1 MKIDMR
7 QFLRSFFDEAA
18 EHIERMES
26 ALLALSETPHNAE
39 LLNTVFRAAHSIKG
53 ASATF
58 DVRSVASFTHVLESL
73 LERMRLGDVP
83 VTAERIETMLQ
94 TIDVLQGLLSAEQN
108 GTPPP
113 DNVDVLVGKLH
124 ALNGTDGDAA
134 ATEPVLET
142 RPESSDESNEFEIQF
157 TPSARIFHLGLDP
170 LLLLDDLRECGTIT
184 EICIDDS
191 RLPELDKMDPE
202 NCYLGWSVRLKTTQ
216 SIDTV
221 RDVFV
226 FVDEETRVE
235 VTTANCDEQP
245 GQDQETASDGGDNS
259 TSFSDQTTNADSPT
273 SGTRS
278 ADASLARRDSI
289 RVDAGRLDKLINMVG
304 ELVIGEAM
312 TRQEFFELD
321 PAGDSQGLSLLSR
334 TVTELQE
341 LSLSLRMVPIAGTF
355 QKTKRIVYDVSR
367 KVGKDVVFET
377 EGTETELDKT
387 VVDQLG
393 DPLMHMVRNAVD
405 HGIEAANVR
414 RATGKPE
421 AGRVVL
427 RAFHRSG
434 NVCIELEDDGGGLD
448 REAILRK
455 AIERDIVSEAD
466 APSMTD
472 EEVWALIFA
481 PGFSTAATVTDVSGR
496 GVGMDVVKRNIE
508 AINGTISITS
518 RAGRGST
525 FHIQLPLTMAIVDG
539 LAVTLSDETFIVP
552 LLAVVESLRPDQ
564 EHVKTIKGDGE
575 VVMVRG
581 EPIPLVRPHR
591 VFNHAYAKANPWEAL
606 VVVVE
611 NQGRHLALLVDD
623 LEGDVQAVMKSLED
637 NYRKVDGVAGATI
650 LGDGQVGLILDIPGL
665 DRIRRG

>member
-7 QFLRSFFDEAA
+7 QFLGSFFDEAA

-124 ALNGTDGDAA
+124 ALNGADGDAA
-134 ATEPVLET
+134 ATEPVLEA

-216 SIDTV
+216 SIETV

-278 ADASLARRDSI
+278 SDASLARRESI

-355 QKTKRIVYDVSR
+355 QKMKRIVYDVSR

-405 HGIEAANVR
+405 HGIEAADVR

-496 GVGMDVVKRNIE
+496 GVGMDVVKRNID

-581 EPIPLVRPHR
+581 EPIPLVRLHR

-623 LEGDVQAVMKSLED
+623 LEGEVQAVMKSLED